1 LSALT
6 LALIA
11 SVSHAEGTAAPRCQA
26 TATKGQTLSAGIATQ
41 YIESSVRP
49 QDDFFEYLNGKWL
62 KTVEIPSDKSSWG
75 SFMQAAREHP
85 AAAARHHRERRRQEP
100 GQGHRRPAHRRLLRQ
115 LHGRSAPGTAGRD
128 PAEG

>member
-1 LSALT
+1 MKKQYLLSALT

-11 SVSHAEGTAAPRCQA
+11 SVSHAEGNGAAAAKA

-75 SFMQAAREHP
+75 SFMELRENTLPQLRGIIEKVAAKN
-85 AAAARHHRERRRQEP
+85 AAK
-100 GQGHRRPAHRRLLRQ
+100 
-115 LHGRSAPGTAGRD
+115 GTDEQRI
-128 PAEG
+128 

>member
-1 LSALT
+1 MKKQYLLSALT

-11 SVSHAEGTAAPRCQA
+11 SVSHAEGGAAAAAKA

-75 SFMQAAREHP
+75 SFMELHEKTQPELRGIIEKAEAD
-85 AAAARHHRERRRQEP
+85 AAA
-100 GQGHRRPAHRRLLRQ
+100 GHA
-115 LHGRSAPGTAGRD
+115 AK
-128 PAEG
+128 